1 MPRLPL
7 FAHAHSEK
15 VLVMSVHVE
24 DLIAHPTRYFA
35 EPREVLNDDRL
46 TLGEKRK
53 VLESWKLDASRLAES
68 TAENMTGGEESDLR
82 EVSKVLLELKAVE
95 IPAVAVRKRSNIGVN
110 LAVGAL
116 IGAGAGLVAIAITGP
131 SLAIVA
137 QTTVV
142 GLIVGG
148 VVGAV
153 RNELT

>member
-1 MPRLPL
+1 MTTHVDEMISHPDRHFDSPRD
-7 FAHAHSEK
+7 
-15 VLVMSVHVE
+15 VLS
-24 DLIAHPTRYFA
+24 DS
-35 EPREVLNDDRL
+35 RL
-46 TLGEKRK
+46 TIGEKRK
-53 VLESWKLDASRLAES
+53 VLESWKLDATRMAES

-82 EVSKVLLELKAVE
+82 EVSKVLLELKSVE
-95 IPAVAVRKRSNIGVN
+95 IPVVAAPRRGNIGMS
-110 LAVGAL
+110 LAIGAL

-153 RNELT
+153 RNEVG

>member
-1 MPRLPL
+1 L
-7 FAHAHSEK
+7 FAHADSEK
-15 VLVMSVHVE
+15 VQVISVHVE
-24 DLIAHPTRYFA
+24 DLIAHPTRHFG
-35 EPREVLNDDRL
+35 EPREVLDDDRL
-46 TLGEKRK
+46 TMGEKRK
-53 VLESWKLDASRLAES
+53 VLESWKLDATRLAES

-95 IPAVAVRKRSNIGVN
+95 IPAVAVRKRSNIGIN